1 MFFTIFSP
9 SSFIIL
15 LSVFAVVVLVVVA
28 PFILAGITVSD
39 GTHDVAVAALETAG
53 NLVPKGGG
61 TGGLHDVGLDMNV
74 HAFAK
79 GSTFSVNMAESQRV
93 YRAGGRGKTG
103 RCVHVC
109 VCMDVCE

>member
-1 MFFTIFSP
+1 MCIFHKCFLKFFLLHL
-9 SSFIIL
+9 SSFCCRFF
-15 LSVFAVVVLVVVA
+15 VVVVLVVVA

-93 YRAGGRGKTG
+93 CWGGG
-103 RCVHVC
+103 
-109 VCMDVCE
+109 E